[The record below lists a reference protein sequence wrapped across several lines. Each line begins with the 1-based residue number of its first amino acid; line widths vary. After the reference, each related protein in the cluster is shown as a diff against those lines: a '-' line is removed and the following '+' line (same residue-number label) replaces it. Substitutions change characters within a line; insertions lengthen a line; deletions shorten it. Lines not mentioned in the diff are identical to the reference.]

1 MERDCAHAG
10 GRGVDAL
17 PPDLERRGPDQR
29 RSMQWEIALL
39 VLFLLALILAFMQFF
54 RERQALGASSSSE
67 RFPEPALA
75 KFFLASEGS
84 AAM

>member
-1 MERDCAHAG
+1 
-10 GRGVDAL
+10 
-17 PPDLERRGPDQR
+17 
-29 RSMQWEIALL
+29 MQWEIALL